1 MNARSIEALR
11 AGIKAL
17 PSNRRRAL
25 EVLRLATDDDPGMA
39 DGWLARIAA
48 GDKSLTT
55 VAGLAAA
62 APRLGRDLRT
72 LGYQPLQ
79 LDVAFDVGYVRWRIE
94 DVTSAKLA
102 YAAALLGERKFEQTN
117 AVLADL
123 DRCTRVLYMRA
134 QLMNET
140 ERWPD
145 LLVAVAGCQAWSDDL
160 FLRRA
165 ASLLEGKA
173 AANLGLFDLAVDAVT
188 RAAESSVTNGD
199 ILVRDA
205 LYMRAL
211 IARCQGEEDTARHTL
226 ADVMA
231 RWPDYQFATDA
242 LTDPTYG
249 LHIVDHATIDSR
261 SDRWDPSTGTT
272 PQQRAA
278 AEHAS
283 AARQQLA
290 DAEKTLSNMVALD
303 EIKKQ
308 VATLKATTAARIL
321 RQRKG
326 IPTPAASNHMLM
338 VGPPGVGKT
347 ETARAVAKIF
357 CGLGILPRAEVYDTS
372 KDRLAGQYVGQIET
386 QTREFLEAALGG
398 TVFFDEFGELI
409 HGGYAGGD
417 PVGQAIIG
425 VLVPWM
431 ENNRDKAVV
440 IAAGYPR
447 ACQRVLESNR
457 GLLGRFPTTIEFKS
471 YPPDQLLAIAEAI
484 IAHNHSTVE
493 PGALPEVLL
502 GPFTRF
508 YNEQRPT
515 EDGDTIR
522 TIDVLNNGRF
532 VRNIVEAAEK
542 VRDLRVISDFGI
554 DNIDLNDET
563 IDVDIPVEKLSLLTH
578 EDIGAALQQ
587 ALPPGLRAGADQ
599 GVTS

>member
-1 MNARSIEALR
+1 MSTRSTQAREALR
-11 AGIKAL
+11 AGVQAL
-17 PSNRRRAL
+17 SNNRRGAL

-39 DGWLARIAA
+39 DAWLARIAA
-48 GDKSLTT
+48 GDNSMSTL
-55 VAGLAAA
+55 AGLSAAA
-62 APRLGRDLRT
+62 SRLEQDLRT
-72 LGYQPLQ
+72 SGYRAQQ

-94 DVTSAKLA
+94 DSTSAKLA
-102 YAAALLGERKFEQTN
+102 YVARLLAEREFEQANTI
-117 AVLADL
+117 LEGL
-123 DRCTRVLYMRA
+123 DPGHRVCYTRA
-134 QLMNET
+134 QLMNDT

-145 LLVAVAGCQAWSDDL
+145 LLAAVAGCQAWLEDE

-173 AANLGLFDLAVDAVT
+173 AANLGLFDRAVSAVA
-188 RAAESSVTNGD
+188 RAAESSLTGGD

-205 LYMRAL
+205 LHLRAL
-211 IARCQGEEDTARHTL
+211 IARSKGDEDAARHLL
-226 ADVMA
+226 ADVVA
-231 RWPDYQFATDA
+231 RWPDYLHAKDA
-242 LTDPTYG
+242 LADPTYS
-249 LHIVDHATIDSR
+249 LHIVDHTTIDSR
-261 SDRWDPSTGTT
+261 SDRWDPATGTT
-272 PQQRAA
+272 PQQRQS
-278 AEHAS
+278 AEHAN

-290 DAEKTLSNMVALD
+290 DAEKTLSKMVALD
-303 EIKKQ
+303 EVKRQ
-308 VATLKATTAARIL
+308 VATLKASTAARIL

-326 IPTPAASNHMLM
+326 IPTPASSNHMLM

-357 CGLGILPRAEVYDTS
+357 CGLGILPHADVYETS

-386 QTREFLEAALGG
+386 QSREFLTGALGG

-457 GLLGRFPTTIEFKS
+457 GLQGRFSTTIEFTS
-471 YPPDQLLAIAEAI
+471 YPPDKLVAIAETI
-484 IAHNHSTVE
+484 IAGNHSTVE
-493 PGALPEVLL
+493 HGALQDVLL

-508 YNEQRPT
+508 YDEQHDT
-515 EDGDTIR
+515 QDGDTIR

-532 VRNIVEAAEK
+532 VRNIVEAAERI
-542 VRDLRVISDFGI
+542 RDLRVMSDFGI
-554 DNIDLNDET
+554 NDIDLNDENV
-563 IDVDIPVEKLSLLTH
+563 DVDISVEKLSLLTR
-578 EDIGAALQQ
+578 EDISTGLQQ
-587 ALPPGLRAGADQ
+587 ALPPGLRA
-599 GVTS
+599 